1 MILCRV
7 IGSLI
12 STRKNEKLKGC
23 KFLIVKPFTTLA
35 APETQEESFVAVDN
49 IGAGVGEAVL
59 VVRGSGARLACYIDD
74 APVDA
79 AIIGIV
85 DEGTYS

>member
-7 IGSLI
+7 TGSVI
-12 STRKNEKLKGC
+12 STRKNEKLTGC

-35 APETQEESFVAVDN
+35 VQETQEESFVAVDN

-59 VVRGSGARLACYIDD
+59 VVRGSGARLACNMEE

-79 AIIGIV
+79 AVVGIV